1 MDVALLKRPA
11 DPQPRVPACL
21 RLQLM
26 EMHVSDSPAAQ
37 PPSPLFQF
45 PWKQIAGKLGTVLS
59 LLCSRDLRPL
69 CYHGNWEGNDGSGAA
84 RLLSSLSGT
93 PVLTHNPLLPSV
105 PLSSGCKPL
114 SVAGT
119 RPGDGV
125 YGRGKAGLL
134 EHP

>member
-1 MDVALLKRPA
+1 MALLKRPA
-11 DPQPRVPACL
+11 DHWPRVPACL
-21 RLQLM
+21 WLQLM
-26 EMHVSDSPAAQ
+26 EMHVSGSPAAQ

-59 LLCSRDLRPL
+59 LLCSGDLRPL

-93 PVLTHNPLLPSV
+93 PVLTHNPLL
-105 PLSSGCKPL
+105 SSGCKPL
-114 SVAGT
+114 RLHQTVAGT

-125 YGRGKAGLL
+125 CGRGKAGLL